1 MFLLKILNDINNI
14 ISLTRINNNYSRIFF
29 FENNFIENHISPYLF
44 KNKNKSSSLIVSLY
58 HIKSESLKSFDK
70 INFNYLI
77 FLQIFFSFLK
87 IKYIYSSTPDLGFNA
102 FRRSLSNKNKYIY
115 IQHSP
120 ASLTMIYSKNAFI
133 QFDLVFIINKFQLNE
148 IIELN
153 NIYNLDIKSWKSS
166 YLFLS
171 KAQKFNNNNKKKI
184 LIAPT
189 WGTNFFST
197 NCHKKLY
204 EILSNGNYDFELRP
218 HFMSYK
224 KKEVSYESLKKDFV
238 LKEDRINFNDY
249 HTIITDWSGIFIEF
263 AKLKSTKSIL
273 LNTQKKILND
283 DFSLFKNEPIEIYAR
298 KILGYEANIE
308 DIKFVNDLIQKILF
322 NKDKHKL
329 EIDNFFKQNFFNKQ
343 EK

>member
-1 MFLLKILNDINNI
+1 MFLAKILNDIKNI
-14 ISLTRINNNYSRIFF
+14 ISLSKINKNYSRIFF

-44 KNKNKSSSLIVSLY
+44 KNKKKTSSLIVSLY
-58 HIKSESLKSFDK
+58 CVKNESLKNFDN

-102 FRRSLSNKNKYIY
+102 FRRSLSKKNKYIY

-133 QFDLVFIINKFQLNE
+133 QFDLVFVINKFQRNE

-153 NIYNLDIKSWKSS
+153 NIYNLNIKSWKSS
-166 YLFLS
+166 YLFFT
-171 KAQKFNNNNKKKI
+171 KDQKIDNHNKKKI

-189 WGTNFFST
+189 WGTDFFST

-224 KKEVSYESLKKDFV
+224 KNEVSYENLKIDFV
-238 LKEDRINFNDY
+238 LNEGRINFNDY

-273 LNTQKKILND
+273 INTQKKILND
-283 DFSLFKNEPIEIYAR
+283 DFNLIKNEPIEIYAR
-298 KILGYEANIE
+298 KILGYETNIE
-308 DIKFVNDLIQKILF
+308 DIKLVNDLIQKILL
-322 NKDKHKL
+322 NKDKDKI
-329 EIDNFFKQNFFNKQ
+329 EIDNFFKKNFFN
-343 EK
+343 